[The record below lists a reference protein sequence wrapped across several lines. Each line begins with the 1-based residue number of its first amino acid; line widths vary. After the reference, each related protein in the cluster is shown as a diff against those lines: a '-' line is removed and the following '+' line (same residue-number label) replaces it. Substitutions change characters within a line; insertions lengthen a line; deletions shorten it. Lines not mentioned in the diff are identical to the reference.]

1 MTRAETTIQRI
12 AAGGEKVR
20 FFKDSYEGIQC
31 LQYGFRTLFWNSF
44 DLLVRFLSFFF
55 SYLTLGT
62 RASQQHKKQV
72 RRETERQCLQ

>member
-12 AAGGEKVR
+12 AAGVR
-20 FFKDSYEGIQC
+20 RSIFKDSYEGIQC

-44 DLLVRFLSFFF
+44 DLLIFLSFFF

-62 RASQQHKKQV
+62 KEQ
-72 RRETERQCLQ
+72 